1 MRLETPRLLLRP
13 WEDRD
18 RADFAAINADPEVRR
33 YYHPSVLTPAETDA
47 LIDEAAA
54 GLAEDGFGFVAVER
68 KADGALVGG
77 AGLSRPG
84 PEVPGGHPAEIG
96 WILGRAFWR
105 QGYATEIGRACLD
118 AAWARFGLPSVPRRS
133 TRRPAAPWSGW
144 AWPMSPMAISRTSP
158 CRRATRCGRMCCT
171 ASPGPSEGPGGVACP
186 NSRSR

>member
-1 MRLETPRLLLRP
+1 MRLETPRLILRP

-18 RADFAAINADPEVRR
+18 RAGFSAINADPEVRR

-54 GLAEDGFGFVAVER
+54 GLAQDGFGFVAVER

-84 PEVPGGHPAEIG
+84 PEVPGDHPAEIG

-105 QGYATEIGRACLD
+105 QGHATEIGRACLD
-118 AAWARFGLPSVPRRS
+118 AAWARFGLPAVIGYTS
-133 TRRPAAPWSGW
+133 
-144 AWPMSPMAISRTSP
+144 AINTPS
-158 CRRATRCGRMCCT
+158 RRAMERLGLAYVAGADFDDITVP
-171 ASPGPSEGPGGVACP
+171 PGDPLRPHVLYRIVRPG
-186 NSRSR
+186 